1 MQCSASGVSVSL
13 ARRSPSGL
21 FRSSPGYLLSRS
33 SSSCIA
39 IPAGKRTSDSS
50 NAFRISSVVRTFC
63 SSILH
68 VLLYSF
74 LFSIGAGLRLC
85 QRLDAHDRVCLRAGQ
100 AHPRQVAVIL
110 PEDVEGVQCLVGLV
124 GSGAGAPHHIR
135 FAELLVGHYRVDTGL
150 SLYVLENLLQRAP
163 FGTDVA
169 VALVLRYCGFLRS
182 LAASSADLL
191 VQFPLEK
198 VETLG
203 TVALRGRV
211 RLGLRVLGSVVG
223 RRGLDRRGLG
233 RFRVPLGNG
242 FLHFLETGLR
252 LLRRARCG
260 LGISADR
267 FPAELGV
274 CRKTREAGAL
284 DKHSAN
290 GGVVQVESSRLFA
303 CQHFSLKRL
312 PNQIGLLLR
321 LHSVAVAILLNL

>member
-1 MQCSASGVSVSL
+1 M
-13 ARRSPSGL
+13 
-21 FRSSPGYLLSRS
+21 
-33 SSSCIA
+33 
-39 IPAGKRTSDSS
+39 
-50 NAFRISSVVRTFC
+50 NAFRISSVVSTFC
-63 SSILH
+63 SSIIH

-110 PEDVEGVQCLVGLV
+110 PENVEGVQCLAGLV

-135 FAELLVGHYRVDTGL
+135 FAELLVGHYRVNTGL
-150 SLYVLENLLQRAP
+150 SLYALENLLQRAP

-198 VETLG
+198 IETLG
-203 TVALRGRV
+203 AVALRGRV
-211 RLGLRVLGSVVG
+211 RLGLRVRSSVVG
-223 RRGLDRRGLG
+223 RRGLG

-252 LLRRARCG
+252 LLRRARRC

-284 DKHSAN
+284 DKHRTHSR
-290 GGVVQVESSRLFA
+290 VVQVESTCLFA

-312 PNQIGLLLR
+312 PNQISLLLR
-321 LHSVAVAILLNL
+321 LHSVTVAILLNL